1 MFVLRRRI
9 TRRRPLVA
17 DHTHDYK
24 EYRTESTERGVTY
37 VIILGQCLCGDT
49 KVVSKTRKN

>member
-1 MFVLRRRI
+1 M
-9 TRRRPLVA
+9 A